1 LAEKKREYDDVV
13 DKLHR
18 VTKAR
23 HELENQLRDEVE
35 RNKQMQD
42 VLKIKDETL
51 DKRIQDIDDLEK
63 KLLDSE
69 RTRESIEIKRQGVER
84 AFEMT
89 KK

>member
-1 LAEKKREYDDVV
+1 LAEKTREYDDVV